1 MPTATRKRGRP
12 HKFKEVCR
20 PVTVTLP
27 ESTLDRLATLDAD
40 RARAIVKAVAATAP
54 QEEPPPLPEI
64 VEVAPGVSVI
74 LVGPFRS
81 LRRIEWL
88 RLMQIAPARYLLMI
102 PSGTSIDSLELAVI
116 DLLENVEADDVGERS
131 ALQRLRDL
139 IGTLRRKSELS
150 KAELLLIEKRPA

>member
-1 MPTATRKRGRP
+1 MPRATRKRGRP
-12 HKFKEVCR
+12 HKFEEACR

-27 ESTLDRLATLDAD
+27 ESTLARLAALDSD
-40 RARAIVKAVAATAP
+40 RARAIVKAVAATSP
-54 QEEPPPLPEI
+54 REEPPPLPEI
-64 VEVAPGVSVI
+64 VEVGPGVSVI
-74 LVGPFRS
+74 LVGPIRS
-81 LRRIEWL
+81 LKRIEWL
-88 RLMQIAPARYLLMI
+88 RLMQVAPARYLLMI